1 MADNK
6 LYATV
11 QCDIVVEEATW
22 ILSWVYGDA
31 LQSGDKNLM
40 YFVEL
45 HMEKKASC
53 LVRYSF
59 ELQRLL
65 LMNFCSLEIA
75 IPEDV

>member
-22 ILSWVYGDA
+22 ILSWVYGDT

-45 HMEKKASC
+45 HMEKKS
-53 LVRYSF
+53 LVPR
-59 ELQRLL
+59 
-65 LMNFCSLEIA
+65 
-75 IPEDV
+75 